1 MTKKLNIV
9 SFNVPYPADFGGAI
23 DVFYKLKSL
32 SEAGIQIYLHTFEY
46 GRGRA
51 SELDK
56 YCEKVFYYKRDRSFF
71 KGMQLTPYIVASRK
85 NKELIK
91 NLNASQA
98 PVLFEGI
105 HTTAP
110 LKSKVFKSE
119 RTFVR
124 MHNLEHDYY
133 EGLFRAEPNILKKF
147 YYWVESKKL
156 KRYQKTLNTADT
168 ILSISPADQLYFE
181 KNLKTDSIFV
191 PAFHPN
197 EKVEHLKKKGY
208 FALFHGDLSVWD
220 NRKAAHFLANIFSRL
235 DIPLIIAGRTDDKK
249 LLEKIETAKNLKFIS
264 LQNQEQL
271 DDLMQRAHI
280 NLFWSSHASG
290 IKIKLLNALYNG
302 RFCLVNKPVVDG
314 SGLEDLCEVVDDEKS
329 LVYKAI
335 QLMDVEFSDEQYFH
349 RKEKMASYDKKHN
362 TERLLEILNL

>member
-1 MTKKLNIV
+1 MSKKLNIV
-9 SFNVPYPADFGGAI
+9 SFNVPYPPDFGGAI

-32 SEAGIQIYLHTFEY
+32 SEAGVQIYLHTFEY
-46 GRGRA
+46 GRGRS
-51 SELDK
+51 SELEK
-56 YCEKVFYYKRDRSFF
+56 YCQKVFYYKRDLSFF
-71 KGMQLTPYIVASRK
+71 KGIRLTPYIVTSRK

-91 NLNASQA
+91 NLNTSEA

-110 LKSKVFKSE
+110 LKSKVFKPE

-133 EGLFRAEPNILKKF
+133 QGLFRTEPNILKKLF
-147 YYWVESKKL
+147 YWVESKKL
-156 KRYQKTLNTADT
+156 KRYQKTLNSSDN
-168 ILSISPADQLYFE
+168 ILSISPSDQLYFE
-181 KNLKTDSIFV
+181 ENLKTQSTFI

-197 EKVEHLKKKGY
+197 EKVMHLKKKGY

-220 NRKAAHFLANIFSRL
+220 NRKAAHFLAGIFSKL
-235 DIPLIIAGRTDDKK
+235 DIPLIVAGRTEDKK
-249 LLEKIETAKNLKFIS
+249 LLEKIEAAKNLKFIS

-271 DDLMQRAHI
+271 DDLLQRAHI
-280 NLFWSSHASG
+280 NIFWSSNASG
-290 IKIKLLNALYNG
+290 IKIKLINALYNG
-302 RFCLVNKPVVDG
+302 RFCLVNKPVVEG

-349 RKEKMASYDKKHN
+349 RKEKMTPYNKEQN
-362 TERLLEILNL
+362 TNRLLKILNL